1 MLETLN
7 EVKTSST
14 QIDRSLHESAEIKRK
29 LMSEYEQYKDICNRA
44 AKLYVGINQI
54 YAMSVNVFM
63 SLYVKTISLEK
74 VCEMAIFHSKWYNQ
88 SLSDFS
94 FNLFTC
100 DLISLHNKD
109 FDQHKIFGQVV
120 KSTYNMLSRALPKDE
135 HFALALHI
143 LKEAHPELVSERVNQ
158 F

>member
-1 MLETLN
+1 MN

-14 QIDRSLHESAEIKRK
+14 QIDQSLHESAEIKRK

-74 VCEMAIFHSKWYNQ
+74 VCIFAAFVQ
-88 SLSDFS
+88 
-94 FNLFTC
+94 
-100 DLISLHNKD
+100 
-109 FDQHKIFGQVV
+109 Q
-120 KSTYNMLSRALPKDE
+120 
-135 HFALALHI
+135 
-143 LKEAHPELVSERVNQ
+143 
-158 F
+158 